1 MKKKL
6 LIISLFVLPLFGF
19 TQAPLTF
26 FRSNTKTDKLLLL
39 PPTTLISVI
48 SKGSVHQ
55 LDSELTQET
64 FRHTLDQLKKSFP
77 DSVNASL
84 FRPDSVVKA
93 KLFSFVNKFNKE
105 IKKERQIKKYTL
117 PDSILILFDTSKV
130 NYVFCTYNIGFK
142 RTRTNLVNT
151 HLRMEVTD
159 LLIGSNILP
168 LESSTLISCFIIDLK
183 DKNILFFERDI
194 WQNRDPTDIEVIKL
208 LLNRIITHY
217 FI

>member
-6 LIISLFVLPLFGF
+6 LIISLLVLPLFGF
-19 TQAPLTF
+19 TQTPLTF
-26 FRSNTKTDKLLLL
+26 FRSNTKADKLLLI
-39 PPTTLISVI
+39 PPATFISVI
-48 SKGSVHQ
+48 TKGSNLQ

-64 FRHTLDQLKKSFP
+64 FRHTLAQLQKSFP

-84 FRPDSVVKA
+84 FRTDSIVKA
-93 KLFSFVNKFNKE
+93 KLFSFVNKFNKQ

-117 PDSILILFDTSKV
+117 PDSILNLFDKSKV

-159 LLIGSNILP
+159 LLFGTNVLP
-168 LESSTLISCFIIDLK
+168 LKSATLISCFIIDLK
-183 DKNILFFERDI
+183 EKNILFFERDT
-194 WQNRDPTDIEVIKL
+194 WQNRDPSDMEVIKL
-208 LLNRIITHY
+208 MLERIIEHY